1 MSSLSP
7 SSLQNGA
14 ALAPAAGPTLGWRL
28 PMAGLLALGALA
40 LGWQGGVWGLLG
52 ALLATAAAL
61 LLARRLAE
69 VGPSGSAPSSRPAR
83 AAGSGAG
90 DGAAVM
96 VSQVVPVWSRQ
107 VEMTRDS
114 ASEGLNAVL
123 GTFSDMTQALQTL
136 DEHLTASSVAA
147 LPGAVDGAVRG
158 QSDALELLIAPSER
172 AFAER
177 DAAVAELGHCVATL
191 GQLQQWAKQA
201 REVARHTRLVAFN
214 ASIEANRQHD
224 QRHGGTQSVAA
235 EVRMLSDRM
244 AHTTA
249 QIEQEVNRLAARLQ
263 ASHRTGELR
272 DTTPQEL
279 RLEIDLQAR
288 AALNALLVAVGA
300 SLQGSTEVRQASQQ
314 LRDQLDAAFVHF
326 QFGDR
331 ISQMLSIVSNDMGN
345 FVRWVAAHPQA
356 TQTDAAEWL
365 AGLEAS
371 YTMEEQRSQHHGNV
385 HVESSSGVDF
395 F

>member
-7 SSLQNGA
+7 SGLQDGA
-14 ALAPAAGPTLGWRL
+14 ALAPAAGPSLAWRL
-28 PMAGLLALGALA
+28 PLAGLMALGALPM
-40 LGWQGGVWGLLG
+40 GWQGGAVGLLG
-52 ALLATAAAL
+52 ALLAMAAAL
-61 LLARRLAE
+61 LLAGRQGGAGPVGAAAAE
-69 VGPSGSAPSSRPAR
+69 RPAR
-83 AAGSGAG
+83 GASGA
-90 DGAAVM
+90 GAAVM

-114 ASEGLNAVL
+114 AAEGLNAVL
-123 GTFSDMTQALQTL
+123 STFSDMTQALQTL
-136 DEHLTASSVAA
+136 SEHLSASSVAA

-214 ASIEANRQHD
+214 ASIEANRQQS
-224 QRHGGTQSVAA
+224 QRDGGTQSVAA

-288 AALNALLVAVGA
+288 AALSALLVAVGA
-300 SLQGSTEVRQASQQ
+300 SLQGSAEVREASQQ

-365 AGLEAS
+365 ASLEAS